1 MNKKEIN
8 IRGQLVPIEKR
19 QRDIE
24 FCLKNRNYNPADFEW
39 IEMFNNWQAEY
50 KTNAETIGHLTSE
63 LKLIKLE
70 QIKT

>member
-8 IRGQLVPIEKR
+8 IRGQLVTIERR
-19 QRDIE
+19 QQDIE
-24 FCLKNRNYNPADFEW
+24 FCLKNRNYNPAESEW
-39 IEMFNNWQAEY
+39 VEMFSSWQAEY
-50 KTNAETIGHLTSE
+50 KTNAEKIGHLTSE